1 MKKKFVPILLFMAVL
16 FTLFTGVGQAATTPV
31 VPKLYL
37 NDQLLTPYDDPQIV
51 NNYTLV
57 PIRVVS
63 ENMGYEVNWSSATK
77 TVTIHNGQN
86 EIILTIDNDIAL
98 VNNNKVK
105 LDMSAKLQKGRTT
118 MIPVRFV
125 SEQLGLTVKWEQT
138 TQSVF
143 LYKAADPEAPAATP
157 DPVETGSITSIQ
169 YDSSFGIIVNYDG
182 KVTPNNPFKLDSPKR
197 IVIDFPNTTYSDL
210 MSSQFMGAETR
221 IPVADNPYFS
231 TVRYSVFSTN
241 PATARLVLD
250 LNTDADA
257 VVQDNGAGVLTISLT
272 DPATTSPTDPTPPAV
287 DPTTPPVTTNPG
299 DKIYNVVI
307 DAGHGGTDPGAQSIN
322 GRWEKEVNL
331 SLSLKV
337 KALLDKEKNIKPL
350 LSRPEDKFVTLAD
363 RVTFA
368 KNNKADIFISLH
380 ANSNPTSSVTGTE
393 TYYTRDSSK
402 ALADVIHKHLVK
414 ATGLKDRGVKYGNL
428 HVTRETT
435 MPAILLETGFLSN
448 KGDSEILFN
457 DAAQNKMAAEIVA
470 GIKEYLKLS

>member
-16 FTLFTGVGQAATTPV
+16 FTLFSGVGQAASAPV

-37 NDQLLTPYDDPQIV
+37 NDQLLSPYDDPLIV

-63 ENMGYEVNWSSATK
+63 ENMGYEVNWSAATK
-77 TVTIHNGQN
+77 TVTIHNGQK
-86 EIILTIDNDIAL
+86 EIILTIDNNIAL
-98 VNNNKVK
+98 VNNNKVQM
-105 LDMSAKLQKGRTT
+105 DMSAKLEKGRTT

-125 SEQLGLTVKWEQT
+125 SEQLGLTVKWEQSSK
-138 TQSVF
+138 SVY
-143 LYKAADPEAPAATP
+143 LYKTEEPSTTP
-157 DPVETGSITSIQ
+157 DPEQTGEITSIQ
-169 YDSSFGIIVNYDG
+169 YDSSFGIIINYDG
-182 KVTPNNPFKLDSPKR
+182 KVTANKPFKLDSPGR
-197 IVIDFPNTTYSDL
+197 IVIDFPNTAYSDL
-210 MSSQFMGAETR
+210 MSSQFNGAETR
-221 IPVADNPYFS
+221 IPVVDNPYISMF
-231 TVRYSVFSTN
+231 RYSLFSTN
-241 PATARLVLD
+241 PAAARLVLD
-250 LNTDADA
+250 LNADTDADA
-257 VVQDNGAGVLTISLT
+257 VVQDNGAGVLTVSLT
-272 DPATTSPTDPTPPAV
+272 DPVTTPPVDPTPP
-287 DPTTPPVTTNPG
+287 PVTTDPG
-299 DKIYNVVI
+299 NKVYNVVI
-307 DAGHGGTDPGAQSIN
+307 DAGHGGTDPGAKSIN

-350 LSRPEDKFVTLAD
+350 LSRPEDKFVTLAG

-368 KNNKADIFISLH
+368 KNNKADIFISIH

-402 ALADVIHKHLVK
+402 ALANVIHKHLVK
-414 ATGLKDRGVKYGNL
+414 GTGLKDRGVKYGNL

-448 KGDSEILFN
+448 KSDSVVLYSDE
-457 DAAQNKMAAEIVA
+457 AQNKMAAEIVA

>member
-16 FTLFTGVGQAATTPV
+16 FSLFSGVGQAATTPV

-37 NDQLLTPYDDPQIV
+37 NDQLLKPYDDPQIV
-51 NNYTLV
+51 NNFTLV

-63 ENMGYEVNWSSATK
+63 ENMGYEVNWSAAAQ

-86 EIILTIDNDIAL
+86 EIILTINDNIAL
-98 VNNNKVK
+98 VNNNKVQM
-105 LDMSAKLQKGRTT
+105 DMSAKLQKGRTT

-125 SEQLGLTVKWEQT
+125 SEQLGLTVKWDQAT
-138 TQSVF
+138 KSVF
-143 LYKAADPEAPAATP
+143 LYKAAEPEDPTTTP
-157 DPVETGSITSIQ
+157 DPDPAGTGSITSIQ
-169 YDSSFGIIVNYDG
+169 YDSNFGIIVNYEG
-182 KVTPNNPFKLDSPKR
+182 KVTANKAFKLDNPKR
-197 IVIDFPNTTYSDL
+197 IVIDFPNTTYSDV

-221 IPVADNPYFS
+221 VAVTDNPYISMF
-231 TVRYSVFSTN
+231 RYSVFSTN

-250 LNTDADA
+250 MNTDKDADT
-257 VVQDNGAGVLTISLT
+257 VIQDNGAGTLTIGLT
-272 DPATTSPTDPTPPAV
+272 DPATTTPPV
-287 DPTTPPVTTNPG
+287 DPTTPPVTTDPG
-299 DKIYNVVI
+299 TKVYNVVI
-307 DAGHGGTDPGAQSIN
+307 DAGHGGTDPGAKSIN

-331 SLSLKV
+331 SISLKV
-337 KALLDKEKNIKPL
+337 KALLDKEKYIKPL

-368 KNNKADIFISLH
+368 KNNKADIFISIH

-393 TYYTRDSSK
+393 TYYTRDSSI
-402 ALADVIHKHLVK
+402 ALANVIHKHLVK

-448 KGDSEILFN
+448 ASDSVILYS
-457 DAAQNKMAAEIVA
+457 DAAQNKMATEIVA

>member
-16 FTLFTGVGQAATTPV
+16 FTLFSGVGQAASTPV

-37 NDQLLTPYDDPQIV
+37 NDQLLKPYDDPQIV

-63 ENMGYEVNWSSATK
+63 ENMGYEVNWSASTK

-86 EIILTIDNDIAL
+86 EIILTIDNNIAL
-98 VNNNKVK
+98 VNNQQVQM
-105 LDMSAKLQKGRTT
+105 DMSAKLQKGRTT

-138 TQSVF
+138 SQSVF
-143 LYKAADPEAPAATP
+143 LYNAAPEDPSTN
-157 DPVETGSITSIQ
+157 PVETSTITSIQ
-169 YDSSFGIIVNYDG
+169 YDSNFGIIINYEG
-182 KVTPNNPFKLDSPKR
+182 KMGTLKPFKLDSPKR
-197 IVIDFPNTTYSDL
+197 IVIDFPNTVYSDVL
-210 MSSQFMGAETR
+210 SSQFMGAETR
-221 IPVADNPYFS
+221 IPVTDNPYISMF
-231 TVRYSVFSTN
+231 RYSVFSTN

-250 LNTDADA
+250 LNTDTDADTA
-257 VVQDNGAGVLTISLT
+257 IQDNGAGVLTIGLT
-272 DPATTSPTDPTPPAV
+272 DPATTPPGDPTPP
-287 DPTTPPVTTNPG
+287 PVTTDPG
-299 DKIYNVVI
+299 TKVYNVVI
-307 DAGHGGTDPGAQSIN
+307 DAGHGGTDPGAKSIN

-337 KALLDKEKNIKPL
+337 KALLDKEKYIKPL

-368 KNNKADIFISLH
+368 KNNKADIFISIH

-402 ALADVIHKHLVK
+402 ALANIVHKHLVK
-414 ATGLKDRGVKYGNL
+414 GTGLKDRGVKYGNL

-448 KGDSEILFN
+448 KGDSDVLYS

>member
-37 NDQLLTPYDDPQIV
+37 NDQLLKPLDDPQIV
-51 NNYTLV
+51 NNFTLV

-63 ENMGYEVNWSSATK
+63 ENMGYKVNWAAATK
-77 TVTIHNGQN
+77 TVTIHNDQN
-86 EIILTIDNDIAL
+86 EIVLTIDNNIAL
-98 VNNNKVK
+98 VNNNKVQM
-105 LDMSAKLQKGRTT
+105 DMSAKLQKGRTT
-118 MIPVRFV
+118 LIPIRFV
-125 SEQLGLTVKWEQT
+125 SEQLGLTVKWDQAS
-138 TQSVF
+138 QSVY
-143 LYKAADPEAPAATP
+143 LYKAADPEEPSTTP
-157 DPVETGSITSIQ
+157 DPGQTGSITSVQ
-169 YDSSFGIIVNYDG
+169 YDSSFGIIIGYDG
-182 KVTPNNPFKLDSPKR
+182 KVTANKPFKLDSPKR
-197 IVIDFPNTTYSDL
+197 IVIDFPNTTYSDN

-221 IPVADNPYFS
+221 IPVADNPYISMF
-231 TVRYSVFSTN
+231 RYSVFSTN

-250 LNTDADA
+250 LNTDKDADA
-257 VVQDNGAGVLTISLT
+257 VVQDNGAGVITIGLT
-272 DPATTSPTDPTPPAV
+272 DPATTTPVDPTPP
-287 DPTTPPVTTNPG
+287 PVTTDPG
-299 DKIYNVVI
+299 TKVYNVVI

-322 GRWEKEVNL
+322 GRWEKEANL
-331 SLSLKV
+331 ILSLKV

-368 KNNKADIFISLH
+368 KNNKADIFISFH
-380 ANSNPTSSVTGTE
+380 ANSNPNSSVSGTE
-393 TYYTRDSSK
+393 TYYTRDNSK
-402 ALADVIHKHLVK
+402 ALANVIHKHLVK
-414 ATGLKDRGVKYGNL
+414 GTGLKDRGVKYGNL

-448 KGDSEILFN
+448 KGDSDILYN